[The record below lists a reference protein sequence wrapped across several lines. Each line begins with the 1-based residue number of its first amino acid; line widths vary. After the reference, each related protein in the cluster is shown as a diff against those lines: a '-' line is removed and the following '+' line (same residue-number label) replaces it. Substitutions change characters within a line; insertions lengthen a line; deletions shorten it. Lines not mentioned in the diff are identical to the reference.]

1 MTGRKRESTIEK
13 PVRVDELRPWSELP
27 TELLEL
33 IVSCLCIEDNVRF
46 SCVCKKWQ
54 YVSHSLCVVN
64 QSPWL
69 LFSPAEDGLIKFFDP
84 SQGKFYFD
92 EIPEL
97 KATFILCSKD
107 GWVLFSAF
115 GYGIFLYNPFTQ
127 SIIDLPCYII
137 YQFSTVRVALSCA
150 PTSPDCVVFA
160 VETDTSCFGSQ
171 GVSIRICHPGDAQWT
186 TFQYQIT
193 DGEPFCCGDCP
204 VFCNGLFYCL
214 NETSDISVGVFDP
227 QKHTL
232 SVLSLPSLNLP
243 RLSCDRWRP
252 KYMAEFKGDLLLV
265 CVSYP
270 DKPIIFKLELSK
282 MKWVEMKS
290 LNGATVFVST
300 HSSLVVTNV
309 PRISSNSV
317 YFSKPVCYGKSSYL
331 YCLDDCRYHPTRQ
344 WCEGQFFQKSVWIR
358 PPKMTHLLFD
368 ELY

>member
-1 MTGRKRESTIEK
+1 MSYGLGLNF
-13 PVRVDELRPWSELP
+13 LRNSWS
-27 TELLEL
+27 
-33 IVSCLCIEDNVRF
+33 
-46 SCVCKKWQ
+46 
-54 YVSHSLCVVN
+54 SLCPVCASKIMFAGPVFVRIGEIFPVHVVN

-69 LFSPAEDGLIKFFDP
+69 LFPPAPPCLIKFFDP
-84 SQGKFYFD
+84 ALGKFYFD
-92 EIPEL
+92 EIPKL
-97 KATFILCSKD
+97 RLADFYCSKD
-107 GWVLFSAF
+107 GWVLFCSF
-115 GYGIFLYNPFTQ
+115 DMFLFNPFTK
-127 SIIDLPCYII
+127 SKMDLPDYRFFECKA
-137 YQFSTVRVALSCA
+137 VKVALSCV

-160 VETDTSCFGSQ
+160 IEVSGYYVNDEGDSSQ